1 VTDKEDETMKHFL
14 FAFFLI
20 PIEYITK
27 DSCKLAK
34 LTFSLGEMDWIEAYS
49 HQISSSN
56 LSDVQHLVYT
66 DN

>member
-1 VTDKEDETMKHFL
+1 MTDKEDETMKHFL

-34 LTFSLGEMDWIEAYS
+34 LTFSLGEMDWIEAY
-49 HQISSSN
+49 
-56 LSDVQHLVYT
+56 
-66 DN
+66 